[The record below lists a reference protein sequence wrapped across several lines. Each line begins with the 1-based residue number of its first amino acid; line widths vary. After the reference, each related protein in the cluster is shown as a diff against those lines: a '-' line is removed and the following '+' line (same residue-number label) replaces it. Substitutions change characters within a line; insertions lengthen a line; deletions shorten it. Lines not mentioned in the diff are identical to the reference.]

1 MLQMVLQNSISGM
14 AMGLLY
20 GVIGIGVCLFWQ
32 TTGLINFAHISS
44 AMLGAY
50 FFYTFYVM
58 WKLPMVISF
67 ILAIG
72 LVALYGVFILR
83 GVIYK
88 QIMGRKGGRL
98 EFIVATMMLNIF
110 LLNLVV
116 VLWGGVPYPFPNI
129 FGSPMNPLRIGGIV
143 VQYHSVW
150 VLVFTGALVI
160 GLNFF
165 FKRTLT
171 GKALRATAQNKDTAS
186 LMGIGVEKMTALS
199 FALSTGITAIAGI
212 LLAPIYFVSVELGGG
227 IIGIKGFASA
237 VIGGLTNPFGALVG
251 GLLIGLAENF
261 SVFYISSSYRDVIT
275 FVFLVFFLIA
285 RPQGLFKKM

>member
-50 FFYTFYVM
+50 FFYTFHVM
-58 WKLPMVISF
+58 WNLPIVIAF
-67 ILAIG
+67 VLAVA
-72 LVALYGVFILR
+72 LVALYGILILR
-83 GVIYK
+83 GVVYR

-110 LLNLVV
+110 LLNLTI

-129 FGSPMNPLRIGGIV
+129 FGSPMNPLRIGGITI
-143 VQYHSVW
+143 QHHSLW
-150 VLVFTGALVI
+150 VLGFTVALVI
-160 GLNFF
+160 GLNYF

-199 FALSTGITAIAGI
+199 FAMSTGVTAIAGI
-212 LLAPIYFVSVELGGG
+212 LLAPIFFVSVELGGG

-251 GLLIGLAENF
+251 GLLIGLTENF

-275 FVFLVFFLIA
+275 FVLLVFFLIA

>member
-50 FFYTFYVM
+50 FFYTFNVM
-58 WKLPMVISF
+58 WNFPIIIAFV
-67 ILAIG
+67 LAVS
-72 LVALYGVFILR
+72 LVALYGIVVLR
-83 GVIYK
+83 GVVYK

-110 LLNLVV
+110 LLNLVIV
-116 VLWGGVPYPFPNI
+116 VWGGVPYPFPSI
-129 FGSPMNPLRIGGIV
+129 FGSPMNPLRIGRVAI
-143 VQYHSVW
+143 QHHSLW
-150 VLVFTGALVI
+150 VLAFTVALVI
-160 GLNFF
+160 GLNYF

-186 LMGIGVEKMTALS
+186 LMGIGVGKMTALS

-275 FVFLVFFLIA
+275 FVLLVFFLIA